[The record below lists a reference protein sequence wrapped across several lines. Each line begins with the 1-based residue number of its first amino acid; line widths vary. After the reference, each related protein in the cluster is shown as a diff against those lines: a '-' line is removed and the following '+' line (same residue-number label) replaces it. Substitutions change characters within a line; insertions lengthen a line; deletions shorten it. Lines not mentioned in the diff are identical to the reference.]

1 VLFLCHLLSAHHD
14 REGEKNQEYRRV
26 ILGHSSFS
34 GPPARLNSASARCS
48 VEGMKT
54 RTNSFL
60 SSLVV
65 VVLFVAGTL
74 TAQGQWQGSSGG
86 SSGAERLPLSK
97 VVLFTSGVGY
107 FEREGTV
114 NGNTDLDLY
123 FKTKDIN
130 DLLKSLVVQDL
141 DGGRV
146 TEVTYSSRD
155 PLTRTLQ
162 SFAIDLTGNPGVA
175 QILAQV
181 RGEAVELHTSQRITG
196 TVVGVESKPSGEHTA
211 ETYLN
216 LLTDGGMRSI
226 NLAEVRSLS
235 FLNPQLQG
243 ELEQA
248 LALLAESRSA
258 EKKRVTVGFSGEGNR
273 RVRVGYLL
281 EAPLWKTSYR
291 LVLGEEDEHFL
302 QGWAIVENTTDGDW
316 RDVSLSLV
324 SGRPISFIMDL
335 YRPLYV
341 PRPTVQMEMYSS
353 IGPQRYDEDLGLAA
367 APPEAPMARGD
378 MGESRASKAM
388 PSGEPSYEE
397 GYLRDELD
405 LSQGVATAAQA
416 LEAGNFFR
424 YLIKHPVTIPR
435 QESAMLPIVN
445 QNVEGKRFS
454 IYNQR
459 VQAKH
464 PLYGLKLKNSTG
476 FDLMGGPLTV
486 FEQGSY
492 AGDARI
498 DTLSAGAER
507 LISFAVD
514 LDTEVAVNSRSVPE
528 TLLSVRIVKGT
539 LISTVSMRAESTY
552 RIKNSDDRSRS
563 VLVEHP
569 LNPDWD
575 LVAPDKAEETTRTS
589 YRFLVEVGSGK
600 TEELLVAQERQID
613 RSVILTNID
622 DNQITYFLSARNV
635 DRRVKQALEG
645 LAERKTA
652 LSQTVNQR
660 QEEERRI
667 NTIHREQSRIRENM
681 GRLEKDSDLYK
692 RYVSLLDEQ
701 EDQLEKSLESIE
713 DLRAKEQRQQEELDR
728 YILSLDLP

>member
-1 VLFLCHLLSAHHD
+1 
-14 REGEKNQEYRRV
+14 
-26 ILGHSSFS
+26 
-34 GPPARLNSASARCS
+34 
-48 VEGMKT
+48 
-54 RTNSFL
+54 
-60 SSLVV
+60 
-65 VVLFVAGTL
+65 
-74 TAQGQWQGSSGG
+74 
-86 SSGAERLPLSK
+86 
-97 VVLFTSGVGY
+97 
-107 FEREGTV
+107 
-114 NGNTDLDLY
+114 
-123 FKTKDIN
+123 
-130 DLLKSLVVQDL
+130 
-141 DGGRV
+141 
-146 TEVTYSSRD
+146 
-155 PLTRTLQ
+155 
-162 SFAIDLTGNPGVA
+162 
-175 QILAQV
+175 
-181 RGEAVELHTSQRITG
+181 
-196 TVVGVESKPSGEHTA
+196 
-211 ETYLN
+211 
-216 LLTDGGMRSI
+216 
-226 NLAEVRSLS
+226 
-235 FLNPQLQG
+235 
-243 ELEQA
+243 
-248 LALLAESRSA
+248 
-258 EKKRVTVGFSGEGNR
+258 
-273 RVRVGYLL
+273 
-281 EAPLWKTSYR
+281 
-291 LVLGEEDEHFL
+291 
-302 QGWAIVENTTDGDW
+302 VENTTDGDW
-316 RDVSLSLV
+316 RGVSLSLV

-341 PRPTVQMEMYSS
+341 PRPTVQVELYSS
-353 IGPQRYDEDLGLAA
+353 IGPQRYEDDLGLAA
-367 APPEAPMARGD
+367 APPEAPMAREP
-378 MGESRASKAM
+378 MAESRASKAM
-388 PSGEPSYEE
+388 PSAQPEYEE
-397 GYLRDELD
+397 QYRRDELD

-424 YLIKHPVTIPR
+424 YLIQHPVTIPR

-459 VQAKH
+459 VQPKH

-514 LDTEVAVNSRSVPE
+514 LDTEVAVSSRSVPE

-539 LISTVSMRAESTY
+539 LISTLSMRAESTY

-575 LVAPDKAEETTRTS
+575 LIAPDKAEETTRSS

-613 RSVILTNID
+613 RSVLLTNIN
-622 DNQITYFLSARNV
+622 DNQITYFISASNV

-645 LAERKTA
+645 LAERKIA

-660 QEEERRI
+660 QVEERKI

-681 GRLEKDSDLYK
+681 ARLEKDSDLYK

-701 EDQLEKSLESIE
+701 EDQLEAALERIE
-713 DLRAKEQRQQEELDR
+713 DLRAKEQRQREELDR

>member
-1 VLFLCHLLSAHHD
+1 MVLF
-14 REGEKNQEYRRV
+14 
-26 ILGHSSFS
+26 I
-34 GPPARLNSASARCS
+34 
-48 VEGMKT
+48 
-54 RTNSFL
+54 
-60 SSLVV
+60 
-65 VVLFVAGTL
+65 AGAL
-74 TAQGQWQGSSGG
+74 TAQGQWEGG
-86 SSGAERLPLSK
+86 AASPGAEEQLPISK

-107 FEREGTV
+107 FQREGTV
-114 NGNTDLDLY
+114 TGSADLDLY
-123 FKTKDIN
+123 FKAKDIN

-141 DGGRV
+141 DGGQV

-196 TVVGVESKPSGEHTA
+196 TVVGVESKPSGEHT
-211 ETYLN
+211 TDTFLN

-226 NLAEVRSLS
+226 NLAEVRSLI
-235 FLNPQLQG
+235 FLNPQLQA
-243 ELEQA
+243 ELDQA
-248 LALLAESRSA
+248 LSLLAESRSA
-258 EKKRVTVGFSGEGNR
+258 EKKRVTVGFSGQGER
-273 RVRVGYLL
+273 RVRIGYLL

-291 LVLGEEDEHFL
+291 LVLGEENEHFL
-302 QGWAIVENTTDGDW
+302 QGWAIVENTADEDW
-316 RDVSLSLV
+316 REVSLSLV

-341 PRPTVQMEMYSS
+341 PRPTVEMELYSS
-353 IGPQRYDEDLGLAA
+353 IAPQRYEEDLGLAA
-367 APPEAPMARGD
+367 ALPEAPMAKERIA
-378 MGESRASKAM
+378 ESRAVPGA
-388 PSGEPSYEE
+388 EPMYEE
-397 GYLRDELD
+397 EYRRDELD

-416 LEAGNFFR
+416 MEAGNFFR
-424 YLIKHPVTIPR
+424 YLIRHPVTIPR

-445 QNVEGKRFS
+445 QNVEGRRVS

-464 PLYGLKLKNSTG
+464 PLHGLKLKNTTG

-498 DTLSAGAER
+498 DTLSADAER

-514 LDTEVAVNSRSVPE
+514 LGTEVAVSSRSVPE

-539 LISTVSMRAESTY
+539 LISTVSLSAESTY
-552 RIKNSDDRSRS
+552 RIKNSDNRSRS
-563 VLVEHP
+563 VLIEHP

-575 LVAPDKAEETTRTS
+575 LVSPDKAEETTRNA
-589 YRFLVEVGSGK
+589 YRFLVEVGSGQ

-613 RSVILTNID
+613 RSVLLTNIN
-622 DNQITYFLSARNV
+622 DNQITYFLNARNV
-635 DRRVKQALEG
+635 DRRVTRALEG

-681 GRLEKDSDLYK
+681 ARLEKDSDLYK

-701 EDQLEKSLESIE
+701 EDQLEAALERIE
-713 DLRAKEQRQQEELDR
+713 DLRAKEQRQREELDR

>member
-1 VLFLCHLLSAHHD
+1 
-14 REGEKNQEYRRV
+14 
-26 ILGHSSFS
+26 
-34 GPPARLNSASARCS
+34 
-48 VEGMKT
+48 MKF
-54 RTNSFL
+54 RTNSFF

-65 VVLFVAGTL
+65 VLIYVAGTL
-74 TAQGQWQGSSGG
+74 TAQGQWEGG
-86 SSGAERLPLSK
+86 ATSLGTEEHLPLSK

-107 FEREGTV
+107 FQREGTV
-114 NGNTDLDLY
+114 TGSADLDLY

-130 DLLKSLVVQDL
+130 DLLKSLVIQDL
-141 DGGRV
+141 DGGQV

-162 SFAIDLTGNPGVA
+162 SFAIDLTGHPSVA
-175 QILAQV
+175 QILTQV
-181 RGEAVELHTSQRITG
+181 RGEAVELLTSQRIIG
-196 TVVGVESKPSGEHTA
+196 TVVGVETKPSDEHTTD
-211 ETYLN
+211 TYLN
-216 LLTDGGMRSI
+216 LMTDGGMRSI
-226 NLAEVRSLS
+226 NMAEVRSFS

-243 ELEQA
+243 ELDQA
-248 LALLAESRSA
+248 LSLLAESRSA
-258 EKKRVTVGFSGEGNR
+258 EKKRVTVGFSGEGSR

-291 LVLGEEDEHFL
+291 LVLGEKEHFL

-316 RDVSLSLV
+316 RGVSLSLV

-341 PRPTVQMEMYSS
+341 PRPTVQVELYSS
-353 IGPQRYDEDLGLAA
+353 IGPQRYEDDLGLAA
-367 APPEAPMARGD
+367 APPEAPMAREP
-378 MGESRASKAM
+378 MAESRASKAM
-388 PSGEPSYEE
+388 PSAQPEYEE
-397 GYLRDELD
+397 QYRRDELD

-424 YLIKHPVTIPR
+424 YLIQHPVTIPR

-459 VQAKH
+459 VQPKH

-514 LDTEVAVNSRSVPE
+514 LDTEVAVSSRSVPE

-539 LISTVSMRAESTY
+539 LISTLSMRAESTY

-575 LVAPDKAEETTRTS
+575 LIAPDKAEETTRSS

-613 RSVILTNID
+613 RSVLLTNIN
-622 DNQITYFLSARNV
+622 DNQITYFISASNV

-645 LAERKTA
+645 LAERKIA

-660 QEEERRI
+660 QVEERKI

-681 GRLEKDSDLYK
+681 ARLEKDSDLYK

-701 EDQLEKSLESIE
+701 EDQLEEALEKIE
-713 DLRAKEQRQQEELDR
+713 DLRIKEQRQREELDR

>member
-1 VLFLCHLLSAHHD
+1 MFLVGGS
-14 REGEKNQEYRRV
+14 
-26 ILGHSSFS
+26 
-34 GPPARLNSASARCS
+34 
-48 VEGMKT
+48 
-54 RTNSFL
+54 
-60 SSLVV
+60 
-65 VVLFVAGTL
+65 L
-74 TAQGQWQGSSGG
+74 TAQGQWEGSAGG
-86 SSGAERLPLSK
+86 SGAEGRLPLSK

-107 FEREGTV
+107 FQREGTV
-114 NGNTDLDLY
+114 AGSVDLDLY
-123 FKTKDIN
+123 FETKDIN

-141 DGGRV
+141 DGGQV

-155 PLTRTLQ
+155 PLTRTLK
-162 SFAIDLTGNPGVA
+162 SFAIDLTGHPSVA

-181 RGEAVELHTSQRITG
+181 RGEAVELLTSQRITG
-196 TVVGVESKPSGEHTA
+196 TVVGVETKPSGEHTA
-211 ETYLN
+211 DTYLN
-216 LLTDGGMRSI
+216 LLTDGRMRSI

-243 ELEQA
+243 ELDQA
-248 LALLAESRSA
+248 LSLLAESRSA
-258 EKKRVTVGFSGEGNR
+258 EKKRVTFGFFGEGNR

-291 LVLGEEDEHFL
+291 LVLGEEEHFL
-302 QGWAIVENTTDGDW
+302 QGWAIVENTTDEDW
-316 RDVSLSLV
+316 RNVSLSLV

-341 PRPTVQMEMYSS
+341 PRPKVEMELYSS
-353 IGPQRYDEDLGLAA
+353 IRPQRYDEDLGLAGA
-367 APPEAPMARGD
+367 VPEAPMATQR
-378 MGESRASKAM
+378 MAESKAM
-388 PSGEPSYEE
+388 PSAEPMYEE
-397 GYLRDELD
+397 EDFD

-424 YLIKHPVTIPR
+424 YLIQHPVTIPR

-445 QNVEGKRFS
+445 QNVEGRRVS
-454 IYNQR
+454 VYNR
-459 VQAKH
+459 NVQTKH
-464 PLYGLKLKNSTG
+464 PLHGLKLKNTTG

-492 AGDARI
+492 AGDAQI

-507 LISFAVD
+507 LISFAID
-514 LDTEVAVNSRSVPE
+514 LDTEVAVSSRSVPE

-539 LISTVSMRAESTY
+539 LISTLSMRAESTY
-552 RIKNSDDRSRS
+552 RIKNSDNRSRS

-569 LNPDWD
+569 LSPDWD
-575 LVAPDKAEETTRTS
+575 LISPAKAEETTRSS
-589 YRFLVEVGSGK
+589 YRFLVEVAAGE

-613 RSVILTNID
+613 RSVLLTNIN
-622 DNQITYFLSARNV
+622 DNQITFFLSARNV

-660 QEEERRI
+660 QGEERRI
-667 NTIHREQSRIRENM
+667 NTIHREQSRIRDNM
-681 GRLEKDSDLYK
+681 ARLEKDSDLYK

-701 EDQLEKSLESIE
+701 EDQLEEALERIE
-713 DLRAKEQRQQEELDR
+713 DLRIKEQQQREELDHF
-728 YILSLDLP
+728 ILSLDIP